1 MQKRH
6 GLVFL
11 AAFLLVLVYLC
22 CPNYVLTS
30 TENTYCLAGEQ
41 FFLAWGTF
49 GVHFELYY
57 LQLN

>member
-22 CPNYVLTS
+22 CPNLTV
-30 TENTYCLAGEQ
+30 ENTYCLAGEQ